1 MILKYR
7 VTNKDVSIKQ
17 ILKEKLR
24 VSENLV
30 VKLKK
35 NNKIFINNS
44 PVYISHKIFLGDILT
59 VDLDFNENSDNIIP
73 NKNINLDIIFED
85 EYMLVINKPAG
96 IPVHPSISH
105 FNDSLSNGVKY
116 YFNSKGINKKIRP
129 VNRLDKDT
137 SGIVIFAKSEYI
149 QEFLVQE
156 MKKGNFKKYYIAI
169 LEGKLK
175 EKQGTIS
182 APIARKENS
191 IIEREIN
198 ENGDTSISHYKVLK
212 ESDKYS
218 KTEFL
223 LETGR
228 THQIRLHSKYIGH
241 PIVGDF
247 LYGTRDRNIN
257 RHLLHAYKVEIIH
270 PITKKSLTFELSIPE
285 IFNKYVQ

>member
-1 MILKYR
+1 MILKYI
-7 VTNKDVSIKQ
+7 VTNEDISIKQ
-17 ILKEKLR
+17 ILKQKLAM
-24 VSENLV
+24 SENLV

-35 NNKIFINNS
+35 NNNIFINNI

-59 VDLDFNENSDNIIP
+59 IDLDFDEKSDNIIP
-73 NKNINLDIIFED
+73 NKNINLDIIYED
-85 EYMLVINKPAG
+85 EYMLVINKPCS
-96 IPVHPSISH
+96 ITVHPSISH
-105 FNDSLSNGVKY
+105 FDNSLSNGVKY
-116 YFNSKGINKKIRP
+116 YFNYKKIFKKIRP

-149 QEFLVQE
+149 QELLIRE
-156 MKKGNFKKYYIAI
+156 MKKGDFKKYYIAI
-169 LEGKLK
+169 LEGNLK

-198 ENGDTSISHYKVLK
+198 INGDIAISHYKVLK
-212 ESDKYS
+212 ESKNYS

-228 THQIRLHSKYIGH
+228 THQIRLHAKYIGH

-247 LYGTRDRNIN
+247 LYGIRDENLN

-270 PITKKSLTFELSIPE
+270 PITKKSLTFQLSIPD
-285 IFNKYVQ
+285 IFNKYV